1 MIVNLIYFKSILF
14 SNSLLSCDIFILN
27 FLFNSPKYWAF
38 TKIIFVALSFFSP
51 LIIFKCIF
59 KFIFSYSSYS
69 KSVNIPKSGLLIGLD
84 VNNDKTYI
92 PEASLYQNILVTGAI
107 GSGKTSSAL
116 YPFLKQLIF
125 YKNQD
130 LSEKIGFLVLDVKGN
145 FYNQVICF
153 SKMANRID
161 DVIIIELNGK
171 YKYNPLDKPNLKS
184 SVIANRLKS
193 ILLLFS
199 PNNSESYWL
208 DVAEQVLESCINIC
222 RAYND
227 FYVTFEELHKLVTD
241 EEYYSSKLKDIR
253 EIFISGKFSSSEV
266 YDLFSSISYLEKN
279 YFSLDD
285 RTKNILKSEIT
296 RITNCFISDFNVKN
310 TFCPLKEEE
319 NFLGFSD
326 VINSGKIVVLNMNIA
341 EYRNLSKIIATYLKL
356 DFQTDVMQR
365 LSNSESTSLLRSVS
379 FISDEY
385 QEYITENDAD
395 FYAQS
400 RESKCINIVST
411 QSYTSLLNALNNT
424 NSVKVIIQNLVN
436 KIWFRSDDI
445 FTIEDIQKQ
454 LGKEEKE
461 KISKTFSEN
470 SKETNYNFFTHD
482 FFAINSDLSE
492 SISTSSQF
500 DFTYDYKF
508 FTQELKSFECLAF
521 LSDGMQILKP
531 KKLQMIP
538 YFKNIT

>member
-1 MIVNLIYFKSILF
+1 MIINLIYFKSILF

-125 YKNQD
+125 YKCQD

-145 FYNQVICF
+145 FYKQIVYF
-153 SKMANRID
+153 SKMANRLD

-326 VINSGKIVVLNMNIA
+326 VINYGKIVVLNMNIA
-341 EYRNLSKIIATYLKL
+341 EYRNLSKIIAAYLKL
-356 DFQTDVMQR
+356 DFQSEVLSR
-365 LSNSESTSLLRSVS
+365 LAQNNKNKTRTVA

-385 QEYITENDAD
+385 HEYITETDAD
-395 FYAQS
+395 FFAQS
-400 RESKCINIVST
+400 REAKCINIVAT
-411 QSYTSLLNALNNT
+411 QSYT
-424 NSVKVIIQNLVN
+424 
-436 KIWFRSDDI
+436 
-445 FTIEDIQKQ
+445 
-454 LGKEEKE
+454 
-461 KISKTFSEN
+461 
-470 SKETNYNFFTHD
+470 
-482 FFAINSDLSE
+482 
-492 SISTSSQF
+492 
-500 DFTYDYKF
+500 
-508 FTQELKSFECLAF
+508 
-521 LSDGMQILKP
+521 
-531 KKLQMIP
+531 
-538 YFKNIT
+538 

>member
-125 YKNQD
+125 YKCQD

-145 FYNQVICF
+145 FYKQIVYF
-153 SKMANRID
+153 SKMANRLD

-241 EEYYSSKLKDIR
+241 EEYYSSKLKNIR

-326 VINSGKIVVLNMNIA
+326 VINYGKIVVLNMNIA
-341 EYRNLSKIIATYLKL
+341 EYRNLSKIIAAYLKL

-365 LSNSESTSLLRSVS
+365 LSHSENDSALRSVS

-385 QEYITENDAD
+385 QEYVTANDAD

-500 DFTYDYKF
+500 DFAYDYKF

-521 LSDGMQILKP
+521 LSDGIQILKP